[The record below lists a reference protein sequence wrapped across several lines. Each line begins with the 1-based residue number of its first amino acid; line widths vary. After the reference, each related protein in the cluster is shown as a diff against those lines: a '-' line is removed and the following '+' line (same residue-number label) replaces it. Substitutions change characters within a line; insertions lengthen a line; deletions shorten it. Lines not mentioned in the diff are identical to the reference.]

1 MSFTAKEKSD
11 YKPIPEGN
19 HRAVCS
25 ALIDLGM
32 QDAFGT
38 FKPQLLLRFEF
49 PDHRVDR
56 VKDGEQASEPMVK
69 WQFYTNSLNSKAN
82 LRRDLE
88 GWRDKGFTKE
98 ELEGFDVRNVLEH
111 PCRISIIHDHSGDRV
126 KDKIRTISKLL
137 GEGAKPLPELEVLC
151 YSKETG
157 EIEQWDLLPQFV
169 KDKVSAQLEVE
180 ATPDAPADE
189 EPFADD
195 DVPF

>member
-1 MSFTAKEKSD
+1 MSLIAKEQTD
-11 YKPIPEGN
+11 FEPIPEGT
-19 HRAVCS
+19 HVAVCS
-25 ALIDLGM
+25 AVASLGL
-32 QDAFGT
+32 QEGYQNS
-38 FKPQLLLRFEF
+38 KPKQQIIIRFEF
-49 PDHRVDR
+49 PALR
-56 VKDGEQASEPMVK
+56 DGDKPRVK

-98 ELEGFDVRNVLEH
+98 ELEGFDVRSVLED

-126 KDKIRTISKLL
+126 KDKIRSINKLM
-137 GEGAKPLPELEVLC
+137 GDGAKPLPELEVLR

-157 EIEQWDLLPQFV
+157 EIEQWDLLPKFV
-169 KDKVSAQLEVE
+169 RDKVSQQLEVE

-195 DVPF
+195 NVPF